1 MANNFK
7 NSFATIVGA
16 GEFYQVTGSAT
27 DNHTGPQMI
36 YTANDGSTDVN
47 SILIE
52 VDASNTGNSAIT
64 FTSFMQDTSS
74 ALPSSGTTI
83 GTVQNSN
90 VATVT
95 TAAGHGLKAGQYVH
109 VTGSTVN
116 NINGIHKIVTVPS
129 TPVDSNSSPT
139 TFTYTLAAASSAATG
154 NAAGTIVIYRAH
166 HIIKD
171 APIPAGSTLKV
182 VSGQKIVLNGGDKF
196 YAYASAGTCDVIA
209 SVLEG
214 VS

>member
-74 ALPSSGTTI
+74 TLGSITSIVSASD
-83 GTVQNSN
+83 

-95 TAAGHGLKAGQYVH
+95 SGAAHGLKVGQYVH
-109 VTGSTVN
+109 VTGSTTAYVN
-116 NINGIHKIVTVPS
+116 GVYKIASVPS
-129 TPVDSNSSPT
+129 TT
-139 TFTYTLAAASSAATG
+139 TFTYAQNSSAADGT
-154 NAAGTIVIYRAH
+154 AAGTIVIYRAH